1 MSIKIIKKG
10 LSDTI
15 QDNGRY
21 GYQHLGIQP
30 SGSMDFFSAWLANK
44 ILGNDLN
51 NPVFELHFP
60 TSQILFESDYTICI
74 TGANFVPILNKKSIE
89 LNKPIRVHK
98 NDVLTML
105 QPIEGRTCYI
115 AINAKLNEP
124 NWLGSHSFSKQ
135 SILKDQ
141 VFSFSEN
148 DSSQAIDISI
158 KAVSNSNK
166 SLIEEVQ
173 KLVLDHNHPIRFI
186 PGPAWSHLTDSS
198 LTGLLKTPFTIT
210 SQANRMGFN
219 LMGTKLNLTV
229 QNNFLSSAVTRGTL
243 QLLPNGDI
251 IVLMADHQTI
261 GGYANLGQIILVDL
275 PRFAQFKNG
284 QSFYFELTS
293 LENAS
298 QLYRNI
304 YEKFQH

>member
-21 GYQHLGIQP
+21 GYQHIGIQP
-30 SGSMDFFSAWLANK
+30 SGCMDYISAWLANI

-51 NPVFELHFP
+51 NSVFELHFP
-60 TSQILFESDYTICI
+60 SSQMLFESDYTICI
-74 TGANFVPILNKKSIE
+74 TGANFVPVINEKSVE
-89 LNKPIRVHK
+89 LNIPIQVYK
-98 NDVLTML
+98 NDVLSML
-105 QPIEGRTCYI
+105 QPIEGRTCYV
-115 AINAKLNEP
+115 AINGEIKDTL
-124 NWLGSHSFSKQ
+124 WLGSNSYSKQ
-135 SILKDQ
+135 TLLKDEQ
-141 VFSFSEN
+141 YDFAKMNNPSAPKTASK
-148 DSSQAIDISI
+148 
-158 KAVSNSNK
+158 KA
-166 SLIEEVQ
+166 LIEAMQ
-173 KLVLDHNHPIRFI
+173 KWVFDHHSPIRFI
-186 PGPAWSHLTDSS
+186 PGPAWSHLTDAS
-198 LTGLLKTPFTIT
+198 LNALLKNTFDITP
-210 SQANRMGFN
+210 QANRMGFN
-219 LMGTKLNLTV
+219 LSGPKLNLSIE
-229 QNNFLSSAVTRGTL
+229 NNFLSSGVTRGTL

-275 PRFAQFKNG
+275 PRFAQFKTG
-284 QSFYFELTS
+284 VSFKFELVS